1 MLGLDRYGFHK
12 KRVAI
17 YYTELVFLHLVG
29 CAGHVVHSSASGA
42 WNIDALFFMLG
53 CARCG
58 FHKKRTGTRH
68 TELLFLHPV
77 ASTSHV
83 VHSYASGAQILDTL
97 HSYASGAQ
105 ILDTLYF
112 MQRRDRCGFHKKH
125 VGTRYAKLVFFHPV
139 GSAGHVVHFGAFGAW
154 NLNVTKPSRGGVRRQ
169 DQLERF
175 SVKREH
181 NQHTVQIEVI
191 TTYVH
196 VLVT

>member
-1 MLGLDRYGFHK
+1 
-12 KRVAI
+12 
-17 YYTELVFLHLVG
+17 
-29 CAGHVVHSSASGA
+29 
-42 WNIDALFFMLG
+42 MLG

-68 TELLFLHPV
+68 AELLFLHPV

-83 VHSYASGAQILDTL
+83 V

-139 GSAGHVVHFGAFGAW
+139 GSTGHVVHFGAFGA
-154 NLNVTKPSRGGVRRQ
+154 
-169 DQLERF
+169 
-175 SVKREH
+175 
-181 NQHTVQIEVI
+181 
-191 TTYVH
+191 
-196 VLVT
+196 